1 MSDLLVKDNDALK
14 FFMTEDLYILPEKES
29 TKPSEKTE
37 KLQAPEA
44 VIIPEIKQLPDT
56 AAIPEEIKVP
66 AEEVKKQVSFTYLGE
81 NNKYFLILIDDSKS
95 NEISELHKETL
106 LKIMSAKGLEIR
118 DLAILNLNKHQGTS
132 FSQLKDYF
140 SCNRIALFGIDP
152 KRIELPSMSSNKVES
167 HMNVKILATF
177 GIDEMINDVVK
188 KKEFWAVMKEF

>member
-14 FFMTEDLYILPEKES
+14 FFMTEDLYIFSEKEIAN
-29 TKPSEKTE
+29 PSEKTE

-44 VIIPEIKQLPDT
+44 LIIPEIKQLPDIT
-56 AAIPEEIKVP
+56 AITEEIKAP
-66 AEEVKKQVSFTYLGE
+66 AGEIKKELSFTYLGE
-81 NNKYFLILIDDSKS
+81 NNKYFLILIDDSKNS
-95 NEISELHKETL
+95 EISELHKETL

-118 DLAILNLNKHQGTS
+118 DLAIMNLNKHQGIN

-140 SCNRIALFGIDP
+140 SCSRIALFGIDP
-152 KRIELPSMSSNKVES
+152 KRIELPSMSSNKVEN
-167 HMNVKILATF
+167 HLNVKVLATF